1 MDRNPAT
8 PSILMALALILSVAG
23 KCGHDDPQGG

>member
-1 MDRNPAT
+1 MDRDAGT
-8 PSILMALALILSVAG
+8 PSVLTALALILSVAG